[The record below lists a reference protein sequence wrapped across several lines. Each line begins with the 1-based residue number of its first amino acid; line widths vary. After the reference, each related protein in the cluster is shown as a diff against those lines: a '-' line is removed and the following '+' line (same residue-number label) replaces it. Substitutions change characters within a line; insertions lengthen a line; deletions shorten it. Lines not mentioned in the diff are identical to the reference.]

1 MATVSASG
9 KNNDGVSF
17 GTAATNKQGATVVMG
32 GNIATDAPVT
42 LAKSNVDFGRIAG
55 EPYGTKIVINN
66 ASADGSTKDNTGIGT
81 ALGGHFASGTIAYQP
96 TADDPQFLIRGYA
109 TKINN
114 SASTVLSIPASDWR
128 YDGVADKITNVAAG
142 SGASTSIDVLAQP
155 STAIHP
161 ERTKGGD
168 AGLSYT
174 YAAPSGNGA
183 IASSGDRNALSPWTH
198 PAPINYMQGGKNPK
212 SDEYKSPET
221 YES

>member
-55 EPYGTKIVINN
+55 EPYGAKINLNDGAGVGTDSQFGVVN
-66 ASADGSTKDNTGIGT
+66 AIADSGGT
-81 ALGGHFASGTIAYQP
+81 FAYQP
-96 TADDPQFLIRGYA
+96 TASDPQFLIRGYA

-114 SASTVLSIPASDWR
+114 SASTQLSIPASDWR

-174 YAAPSGNGA
+174 YAAPSGNGT

-212 SDEYKSPET
+212 SDQFKSPET